1 MVIPGWGTYL
11 VLKTLFL
18 TVEGFLGEL
27 LQREL
32 EYYIPGLGILSL
44 ILLIFFAG
52 VLVTNFLGKKV
63 LGLWESLLKGVPVV
77 RTVYSLIKSIVDTL
91 SMQGKQKFN
100 RVVLISFPQKDQFV
114 LAFVTGTLKGETQRV
129 MKRNMVSVFVPTTPN
144 PTSGY
149 TLLVPEEEVI
159 PLSMTVEEGMKMI
172 VSGGFYSPKAHGDSQ
187 SVMKGTPG

>member
-1 MVIPGWGTYL
+1 MVIPIWGTYL

-18 TVEGFLGEL
+18 TMEGFLGEL

-52 VLVTNFLGKKV
+52 VLATNFLGKKIV
-63 LGLWESLLKGVPVV
+63 GLWESLLRGVPVV

-100 RVVLISFPQKDQFV
+100 RVVLIEFPQKNQFV
-114 LAFVTGTLKGETQRV
+114 LAFVTGIAKGETQRV
-129 MKRNMVSVFVPTTPN
+129 MKRKMVSVFVPTTPN

-149 TLLVPEEEVI
+149 TLLVAEEEVI
-159 PLSMTVEEGMKMI
+159 PLLMSVEEGMKMI
-172 VSGGFYSPKAHGDSQ
+172 ISGGFYSPSASGDSQ
-187 SVMKGTPG
+187 SVMKDPSE